1 MDLNPPLGLA
11 KVVAALTE
19 AEWQDIIHLRVINMG
34 NLDRDVIEFVLTK
47 YRSWAIV
54 GASNNPSR
62 PSNDVMSFMDDL
74 GYRVI
79 PINPNEETVLGK
91 KCYKDLAA
99 ASLDHEI
106 EVVDVFRKPS
116 EALNVARQ
124 ALAINARAIW
134 FQLGVVSFEAAS
146 LGEEA
151 GLLVVMDA
159 CPKIEIPKLGIS

>member
-1 MDLNPPLGLA
+1 
-11 KVVAALTE
+11 
-19 AEWQDIIHLRVINMG
+19 MG

-91 KCYKDLAA
+91 KCYPDLAA

-124 ALAINARAIW
+124 AVAINARAIW

-151 GLLVVMDA
+151 GLMVVMDA